1 MKKLIN
7 AGLKLLISAGLL
19 GYLAYSVDVPR
30 LGNVFAQTVLWP
42 FAAAVC
48 FFVLSNLLGSFQWYL
63 LLRAQSIQISF
74 WQALVFYFVGVF
86 FNNVLL
92 GNIGGDALRIY
103 DIRRLTGTTSGGMA
117 ATLTDRFVGLFSTC
131 SLALAAILIA
141 AEVSVAGVLSMLV
154 PIWMALL
161 VLLAM
166 GLSRRIGGRLESM
179 AAAFLPRRLGS
190 LLGDLR
196 ASIVVYRRQV
206 PLLAAVLGISVGVQ
220 FCRILVYWSAGLAV
234 GLNAGLLYFVC
245 FQPVAAIV
253 AALPISIGGLG
264 VRENSLVR
272 LFGGVGVSPEV
283 ATAMSLLGYVAG
295 VIASLLGGAAF
306 VLRRVER
313 RDDSALKERE
323 PPV

>member
-1 MKKLIN
+1 MKKLLN
-7 AGLKLLISAGLL
+7 TGLKLLISAGLL
-19 GYLAYSVDVPR
+19 GYLAYEVDVPR
-30 LGNVFAQTVLWP
+30 LGDVFAQTVLWP

-63 LLRAQSIQISF
+63 LLRAQSIPISF
-74 WQALVFYFVGVF
+74 WQAMVFYFVGVF

-103 DIRRLTGTTSGGMA
+103 DIRRLTGTTRGGMA

-131 SLALAAILIA
+131 SLALVAILMA
-141 AEVSVAGVLSMLV
+141 TEVPVVGLLSMLV
-154 PIWMALL
+154 PVWIGLVVLL
-161 VLLAM
+161 VM
-166 GLSRRIGGRLESM
+166 GLSRRIGSRLESM
-179 AAAFLPRRLGS
+179 AAAVLPRRLSS

-196 ASIVVYRRQV
+196 SSIVVYRHRA
-206 PLLAAVLGISVGVQ
+206 PLLAAVLGISLGVQ
-220 FCRILVYWSAGLAV
+220 SCRILVYWSAGLAV

-272 LFGGVGVSPEV
+272 LFGSVGVSPEV
-283 ATAMSLLGYVAG
+283 ATAMSMLGYVAG
-295 VIASLLGGAAF
+295 ILASLLGGAAF

-313 RDDSALKERE
+313 RDESVIHPGE
-323 PPV
+323 PLA